1 MFTCNK
7 MQADDVLNT
16 ERQICLE
23 NVGNY
28 YCHLFHAPDN
38 NNTSLKGS
46 HRLLK
51 ILRVLFMRRDLK
63 TEHYQQIS
71 TTMRSMYY
79 QPPWDGE
86 GVIGMYQRRILKL
99 ISENFAND
107 ESIQHA
113 CELSLD
119 ERPTFKEEIALMFP
133 SELQKYNV
141 NTFTID

>member
-1 MFTCNK
+1 
-7 MQADDVLNT
+7 MQQDDDRINT

-38 NNTSLKGS
+38 NNNSLKGS

-51 ILRVLFMRRDLK
+51 ILRVLFTRRDLK
-63 TEHYQQIS
+63 IEHYHQIS

-86 GVIGMYQRRILKL
+86 GVIGAYQRRILKL
-99 ISENFAND
+99 ISENFPDDAN
-107 ESIQHA
+107 IQQA

-119 ERPTFKEEIALMFP
+119 EPPTFKEEIALMFP
-133 SELQKYNV
+133 FELQKYNA
-141 NTFTID
+141 NTFSID